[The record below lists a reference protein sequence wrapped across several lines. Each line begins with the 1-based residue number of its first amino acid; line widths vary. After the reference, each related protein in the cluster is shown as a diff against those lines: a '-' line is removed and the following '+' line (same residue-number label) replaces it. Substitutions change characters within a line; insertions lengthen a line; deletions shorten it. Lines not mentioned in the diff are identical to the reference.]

1 MFHGIVPPICS
12 YVFLCFDDIMMN
24 SVEFLYFELE
34 MNIEK
39 LKERFLKIEN
49 L

>member
-1 MFHGIVPPICS
+1 
-12 YVFLCFDDIMMN
+12 MMN